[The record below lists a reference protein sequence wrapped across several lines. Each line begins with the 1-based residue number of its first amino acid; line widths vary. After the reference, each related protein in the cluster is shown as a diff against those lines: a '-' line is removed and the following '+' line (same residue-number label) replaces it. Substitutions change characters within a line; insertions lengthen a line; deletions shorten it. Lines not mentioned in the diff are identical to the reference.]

1 MDFLD
6 IFKQVL
12 MLYIIMMIGTV
23 IYRLKVINDE
33 TLTRLS
39 KLMLHVTIPAN
50 ILMGLSNSG
59 DLVKSDFL
67 QMVILSAL
75 SYLFVMIL
83 SVVVLRVFFIKK
95 EERPFYQYI
104 SIFGNIGFIGYPMLM
119 IIIGKE
125 ALLLGAVVN
134 IFYSLLLYSL
144 GIYLMSQYSE
154 EENTGGFEWKRL
166 ISPGIIIAVLSI
178 VFFFL
183 DIRLPGVLNDTVEM
197 LGGMTSPMAMIVL
210 GASINKINF
219 KTIIKNYRIIII
231 SIMKMVAYP
240 ISFAYIL
247 RLLGFTGMPAMV
259 AVVLMG
265 MPIATTAVITALE
278 FNKKNLVKASEASVF
293 STLLLIVTIPVL
305 IYSVSIVGV

>member
-1 MDFLD
+1 
-6 IFKQVL
+6 

-59 DLVKSDFL
+59 NLVKSDFL
-67 QMVILSAL
+67 QMVILSVL
-75 SYLFVMIL
+75 SYLFVMVL

-183 DIRLPGVLNDTVEM
+183 DIRLPGVIKDTAEM

-247 RLLGFTGMPAMV
+247 KLLGFTGMPAMV

-305 IYSVSIVGV
+305 IFSVSIVGV